1 MPKELLNRLKSEFE
15 KTEEAYGKVV
25 SLRAKKIEQDR
36 EQIGVYLE
44 ILKGELADIKINAKN
59 SKKIDKVLSW
69 KSKQKSCDKQQD
81 ELEKHLLE
89 LQKLLVSLISKRF
102 RY

>member
-1 MPKELLNRLKSEFE
+1 MPKDLLNRLRSEID

-36 EQIGVYLE
+36 EQIGVYLD
-44 ILKGELADIKINAKN
+44 ILKSELADIKISAKN

-69 KSKQKSCDKQQD
+69 KPKHKSCRKQQD

-89 LQKLLVSLISKRF
+89 LQNLLVSLISKRF
-102 RY
+102 KY

>member
-1 MPKELLNRLKSEFE
+1 MPKDLLSRLKSELE
-15 KTEEAYGKVV
+15 KTEGAYGKVV

-36 EQIGVYLE
+36 EQIGVYLDILQSE
-44 ILKGELADIKINAKN
+44 ISDIKINAKN

-69 KSKQKSCDKQQD
+69 KPKHKSCRKQQD
-81 ELEKHLLE
+81 ELENHLLE

-102 RY
+102 KY